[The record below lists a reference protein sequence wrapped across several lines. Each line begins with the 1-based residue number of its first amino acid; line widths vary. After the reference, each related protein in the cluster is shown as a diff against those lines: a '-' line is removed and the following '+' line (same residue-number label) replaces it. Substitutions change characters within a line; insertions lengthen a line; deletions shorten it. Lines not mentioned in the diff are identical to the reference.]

1 MAKNKRTH
9 SEIAKAAT
17 NDIINEAHTTRFSE
31 LCVTDRMYTAKEI
44 NDIIRKIIRLQS
56 EFKDLVIQD
65 PEITNYPEVK
75 TLEIKYQKEI
85 PYLNIIFNPGEY
97 SFGPDTNVKISSI
110 IINDSTTISA
120 DISSNCFNS
129 IDISKISVFNDNF
142 TRISSISYN
151 YTEGKSA
158 FNSVGETFSP
168 EVKISSD
175 TISTEVSSFF
185 ITVLTDEN
193 RIANISAVS
202 SISDLEPIKN
212 NFQQMLFSKEKPFI
226 YKPCLTKVKQLL
238 ILVPE
243 NISIEVC
250 DLEDNWQYLLKSNE
264 LIDENMILYY
274 FDLPT
279 AMVNANNYKIIF
291 HNLV

>member
-17 NDIINEAHTTRFSE
+17 NTIIDEAHTTRFSE
-31 LCVTDRMYTAKEI
+31 LCVSDRMYTAKEI
-44 NDIIRKIIRLQS
+44 NDIIRKVIQLQS

-75 TLEIKYQKEI
+75 TLEIKYREKI
-85 PYLNIIFNPGEY
+85 PYLNIMFNSGEY
-97 SFGPDTNVKISSI
+97 SFGPETGVKISSI

-129 IDISKISVFNDNF
+129 ANISEILDFNDTF

-151 YTEGKSA
+151 YTDGEPA

-168 EVKISSD
+168 EVKISAD

-193 RIANISAVS
+193 RIKDISAVS
-202 SISDLEPIKN
+202 SLSDFESIED

-226 YKPCLTKVKQLL
+226 YNPCLTKVRQLL
-238 ILVPE
+238 ILVPK
-243 NISIEVC
+243 NISIEVR
-250 DLEDNWQYLLKSNE
+250 DLEDNWPYLLNSKE
-264 LIDENMILYY
+264 LIDENIKLYY

-291 HNLV
+291 S

>member
-9 SEIAKAAT
+9 SEIARAAT
-17 NDIINEAHTTRFSE
+17 NSIIDEAHTTRFSE
-31 LCVTDRMYTAKEI
+31 LCVSDRMYTAREI
-44 NDIIRKIIRLQS
+44 NDIIRKVIELQS

-65 PEITNYPEVK
+65 PEITSYPEVK
-75 TLEIKYQKEI
+75 TLEIKYKEEI
-85 PYLNIIFNPGEY
+85 PYLNIMFNSGEY
-97 SFGPDTNVKISSI
+97 SFGPETGVKISSV

-129 IDISKISVFNDNF
+129 INISEISGLNDNF

-151 YTEGKSA
+151 YTDGEPA
-158 FNSVGETFSP
+158 FNSVGKAFSP
-168 EVKISSD
+168 ELKISAN

-185 ITVLTDEN
+185 ITVLTDGN
-193 RIANISAVS
+193 IIADISAVS
-202 SISDLEPIKN
+202 SISDLESN
-212 NFQQMLFSKEKPFI
+212 EDDFHFQQMLFSKEKPFI
-226 YKPCLTKVKQLL
+226 YKPCLTKVRQLL

-243 NISIEVC
+243 NISVEVR
-250 DLEDNWQYLLKSNE
+250 DLEDNWPYLLNSKE
-264 LIDENMILYY
+264 LIDENMKLYY

-291 HNLV
+291 S

>member
-17 NDIINEAHTTRFSE
+17 NTIIDEAHTTRFSE
-31 LCVTDRMYTAKEI
+31 LCVSDRMYTAKEI
-44 NDIIRKIIRLQS
+44 NDIIRKVIQLQS

-75 TLEIKYQKEI
+75 TLEIKYREKI
-85 PYLNIIFNPGEY
+85 PYLNIMFNSGEY
-97 SFGPDTNVKISSI
+97 SFGPETGVKISSI
-110 IINDSTTISA
+110 IINDSTAVSA

-129 IDISKISVFNDNF
+129 ANISEISVFNDTF

-151 YTEGKSA
+151 YTDGEPA

-168 EVKISSD
+168 EVKISAD

-193 RIANISAVS
+193 KIKDISAVS
-202 SISDLEPIKN
+202 SLSDFESIED

-226 YKPCLTKVKQLL
+226 YKPCLTKVRQLL
-238 ILVPE
+238 ILVPK
-243 NISIEVC
+243 NISIEVR
-250 DLEDNWQYLLKSNE
+250 DLEDNWPYLLNSKE
-264 LIDENMILYY
+264 LIDEDMKLYY

-291 HNLV
+291 S